1 MKSGHGGCQS
11 GNLESG
17 MKYTVKKTMT
27 AASCAVFVMFVLEDF
42 HSEVCFIVKQIA
54 LIVY

>member
-11 GNLESG
+11 GNLKSR
-17 MKYTVKKTMT
+17 MKDTVKKTMT

-42 HSEVCFIVKQIA
+42 HSEVCFIVK
-54 LIVY
+54 